1 MISRSRIRIAAA
13 CLAASGA
20 VAPSLASAQQE
31 SARLMVPGAL
41 GVTSAS
47 ELDGATICFTLGSA
61 AEILVSDYFAANA
74 MQYGAV
80 VHETARESLDA
91 YLEAQCDV
99 FAGDAESIDE
109 AHRMTNAPDDH
120 LILAEVFPQG
130 AITK

>member
-1 MISRSRIRIAAA
+1 MISRSRIKIAGA
-13 CLAASGA
+13 CLAALCA
-20 VAPSLASAQQE
+20 LAPSLASAQQG
-31 SARLMVPGAL
+31 SARLMVSGAL

-99 FAGDAESIDE
+99 FAGDAESIED
-109 AHRMTNAPDDH
+109 ARRLTNAPGDH
-120 LILAEVFPQG
+120 LILAEVLPQG
-130 AITK
+130 AVTK